1 MLRSTLIFCF
11 LLILCF
17 LAPHQSAQGQ
27 GLSIAQL
34 YEQLEQSSL
43 YQQEELRERIA
54 RENYR
59 ELRSDRIPVFYV
71 DANLQRNLIIPSTPV
86 PAIAFDPTAPE
97 GAIIPLKFA
106 TKWSSKAGIQ
116 LEWQLFDPKRRA
128 VEEEQKLNVEQA
140 EIQKLQVAQ
149 DWTRDAT
156 LAYASV
162 VLATEQ
168 YELALQ
174 DSAAY
179 AEILDL
185 SRIRYEAGRLPLAEY
200 VAAQQELERKR
211 IQLHEAWAVLLE
223 ADQELRL
230 YVDLVSSQSLSTDIA
245 GIIAFLEPRGQANRG
260 QVNRGQVNYT
270 LQSLAVDQRI
280 NALQQAAVRRQ
291 LWPSLSFNGYLGE
304 QYFSNSLRLGQR
316 DQWFGNSFVNLAL
329 RWPLSAYFTAG
340 PTLRKLSF
348 TAELQAR
355 QIQQEELSESVQQA
369 QNLARVAAARS
380 KLSSLERIEILA
392 AELREERQAGFLA
405 GRVLLSDYNE
415 ALSAWIGSRQDV
427 WQGQYELIQRL
438 VESTIGI

>member
-1 MLRSTLIFCF
+1 MTS
-11 LLILCF
+11 
-17 LAPHQSAQGQ
+17 APGQGLSRSAQSQGLNRSAPGQ

-34 YEQLEQSSL
+34 YEQLEHSSL

-54 RENYR
+54 QENYQ

-71 DANLQRNLIIPSTPV
+71 DANLQRNLIIPTTPV

-116 LEWQLFDPKRRA
+116 LEWQLFDPQRRA
-128 VEEEQKLNVEQA
+128 LEEEQKLKMEQA
-140 EIQKLQVAQ
+140 QLQKLQVAQ
-149 DWTRDAT
+149 DWKRDAT
-156 LAYASV
+156 LAYAAV

-179 AEILDL
+179 AEILDV
-185 SRIRYEAGRLPLAEY
+185 SRMRYEAGRLSLAEY
-200 VAAQQELERKR
+200 VSAQQEFERKR
-211 IQLHEAWAVLLE
+211 IQLHEAWAVLLDG
-223 ADQELRL
+223 DQELRL
-230 YVDLVSSQSLSTDIA
+230 YVDLLGTRSLSTDIA
-245 GIIAFLEPRGQANRG
+245 GIIAFLDPRE
-260 QVNRGQVNYT
+260 QVNYV
-270 LQSLAVDQRI
+270 LQSLVLDQKI
-280 NALQQAAVRRQ
+280 TALQQASVRRQ

-348 TAELQAR
+348 AAELQAR
-355 QIQQEELSESVQQA
+355 QIQQEKLSESVQQS
-369 QNLARVAAARS
+369 QRLVRVAAARS
-380 KLSSLERIEILA
+380 KLSSLERIEALA
-392 AELREERQAGFLA
+392 AELRGERQVGFLA

-415 ALSAWIGSRQDV
+415 ALSAWIRCRQDL
-427 WQGQYELIQRL
+427 WQSQYELIQYL
-438 VESTIGI
+438 LDK